1 MRVYLSQVA
10 FHKNKHTASS
20 FATSRMLI
28 NARGDRNNRV
38 IRKSNKNHINN
49 FIKETA
55 KEKRVAYICYS
66 FCVYSFICCNTCRIY
81 RCGRYRHALNL
92 RWCSNR
98 HHYSLRT

>member
-28 NARGDRNNRV
+28 NARGVHNNRA
-38 IRKSNKNHINN
+38 IRKLNKNHINN

-66 FCVYSFICCNTCRIY
+66 FCVYNFICCNTYRIY

-92 RWCSNR
+92 R
-98 HHYSLRT
+98 

>member
-28 NARGDRNNRV
+28 NACGDRNKRV

-49 FIKETA
+49 FIKETT
-55 KEKRVAYICYS
+55 KEKETAYAIS
-66 FCVYSFICCNTCRIY
+66 
-81 RCGRYRHALNL
+81 
-92 RWCSNR
+92 
-98 HHYSLRT
+98 

>member
-38 IRKSNKNHINN
+38 IRKFNKNHINN

-55 KEKRVAYICYS
+55 KEKRAASLLLFYLYLESISSVVFVELTI
-66 FCVYSFICCNTCRIY
+66 VVNT
-81 RCGRYRHALNL
+81 ATL
-92 RWCSNR
+92 
-98 HHYSLRT
+98 